1 MTDRELVLDAVQKMP
16 QETSLITILDELAL
30 LAKVKVRL
38 VKVENGQGGQTQEE
52 VARLLSQWT
61 AT

>member
-30 LAKVKVRL
+30 LAKVKERL
-38 VKVENGQGGQTQEE
+38 AKVENGQGGQTQEE
-52 VARLLSQWT
+52 VARLLNQWT
-61 AT
+61 AR

>member
-16 QETSLITILDELAL
+16 QETSLPAILDELAL
-30 LAKVKVRL
+30 LAKVKERL

-52 VARLLSQWT
+52 VARLLNQWT
-61 AT
+61 AS